1 MSVSYLEE
9 PILNKICWKV
19 KHGEFWQ
26 LTGKNG
32 SGKSTLISLVTGD
45 NPKAYGQNIILFDRL
60 RGSGETVWDIKNKI
74 GYFTPSMVFN
84 FKGHHSV
91 LHMLIS
97 GIQDSIGLYKNPSE
111 VEINKALEWLELLK
125 LEHLKNIYFKNLNK
139 GHQRLIMLVRAFIK
153 WPYLLILD
161 EPTVDLDDQSAFLFS
176 ELLNKFYK
184 KSNTSIIYISH
195 RKEKG
200 IIPQK
205 IIHLTNTENGSVAKI
220 INKI

>member
-1 MSVSYLEE
+1 M
-9 PILNKICWKV
+9 I
-19 KHGEFWQ
+19 
-26 LTGKNG
+26 
-32 SGKSTLISLVTGD
+32 
-45 NPKAYGQNIILFDRL
+45 
-60 RGSGETVWDIKNKI
+60 
-74 GYFTPSMVFN
+74 FN
-84 FKGHHSV
+84 FKGHHTV

-97 GIQDSIGLYKNPSE
+97 GIQDSIGLYKKPSE
-111 VEINKALEWLELLK
+111 VEIDKALEWLELLK
-125 LEHLKNIYFKNLNK
+125 LEHLKNTYFNNLNK

-184 KSNTSIIYISH
+184 KSNTAIIYISH

-205 IIHLTNTENGSVAKI
+205 IIHLTNTDNGSIAKI
-220 INKI
+220 DNTYS